1 MEGDALMKTYFTEEQ
16 IKAVFSDN
24 KYLQKAKSILRDP
37 QKMEAL
43 ARKINKKLA
52 NIPVVGEYFAD
63 LPILCMM
70 AVDYVKGTY
79 KEIPFA
85 TMVGLVVALV
95 YFMTPVDLVPDAIPG
110 LGRLDDAA
118 VLLFAVKAAH
128 NDIADYKAWKEL

>member
-1 MEGDALMKTYFTEEQ
+1 MEKYVFFTEEQ
-16 IKAVFSDN
+16 IKGVFSDN
-24 KYLQKAKSILRDP
+24 RYLQKAKDILRDP
-37 QKMEAL
+37 VKLEEL
-43 ARKINKKLA
+43 ARKIDKKLA

-70 AVDYVKGTY
+70 AVDYGKGAY
-79 KEIPFA
+79 REVPFA
-85 TMVGLVVALV
+85 TMVGIAVVLV
-95 YFMTPVDLVPDAIPG
+95 YFMTPVDLIPDAIPG

>member
-1 MEGDALMKTYFTEEQ
+1 MEKCRFFTEEQ
-16 IKAVFSDN
+16 IKAVFTDN
-24 KYLQKAKSILRDP
+24 KYLKKAKDILSDP
-37 QKMEAL
+37 AKTEDL

-70 AVDYVKGTY
+70 AADYGKGAY
-79 KEIPFA
+79 KEVPFA
-85 TMVGLVVALV
+85 TMVGIAVALV

-128 NDIADYKAWKEL
+128 NDIADYKTWKQL

>member
-1 MEGDALMKTYFTEEQ
+1 MEKRTFFSEEQ
-16 IKAVFSDN
+16 IRAVFSDN
-24 KYLQKAKSILRDP
+24 KYLKKAKSILQDP

-43 ARKINKKLA
+43 ARKINKKLE

-63 LPILCMM
+63 IPILCMM

-79 KEIPFA
+79 KEVPFA
-85 TMVGLVVALV
+85 SMVGIAVALV
-95 YFMTPVDLVPDAIPG
+95 YFMTPVDLVPDVIPG

>member
-1 MEGDALMKTYFTEEQ
+1 MEKRTIFTEEQ
-16 IKAVFSDN
+16 IRAVFSDN
-24 KYLQKAKSILRDP
+24 KYLKKAKSILQDP
-37 QKMEAL
+37 QKMEEL

-63 LPILCMM
+63 IPILCMM
-70 AVDYVKGTY
+70 AVDYVKGAYT
-79 KEIPFA
+79 EVPFA
-85 TMVGLVVALV
+85 SMVGIAVALV

-128 NDIADYKAWKEL
+128 NDIAEYKVWKEM

>member
-1 MEGDALMKTYFTEEQ
+1 MEKRTIFTEEQ
-16 IKAVFSDN
+16 IRAVFSDN
-24 KYLQKAKSILRDP
+24 KYLKKAKSILQDP
-37 QKMEAL
+37 QKMEEL

-63 LPILCMM
+63 IPILCMM
-70 AVDYVKGTY
+70 AVDYVKGAY
-79 KEIPFA
+79 KEVPFA
-85 TMVGLVVALV
+85 SMVGIAVALV

-128 NDIADYKAWKEL
+128 NDIAEYKVWKEM

>member
-1 MEGDALMKTYFTEEQ
+1 MEKKTFFTEEQ
-16 IKAVFSDN
+16 IKAVFTDN
-24 KYLQKAKSILRDP
+24 KYLKKAKAVLQDP
-37 QKMEAL
+37 RKMEEL

-70 AVDYVKGTY
+70 AADYGKGAY
-79 KEIPFA
+79 KEVPFA
-85 TMVGLVVALV
+85 TMVGIAVALV

-128 NDIADYKAWKEL
+128 NDIADYKTWKQL